1 MPISSYL
8 SRLLLLLLAL
18 PALAAAAAGG
28 TLRVLAWPGY
38 ADPDLV
44 RQFEQRYEARVEV
57 TLVSTD
63 DDMRERL
70 RKHNGGDFDVF
81 AANTAEIAQY
91 VEQGISVALDPAAI
105 PNAARQLARFRDPAR
120 LPGIAR
126 NGVVYAMPYTY
137 SEMGLIYDRT
147 QFGAPPNSISA
158 LWDTRYKGRVLA
170 FMDSTH
176 NFSIAAQALG
186 MKDPFQIA
194 PGEFAKVA
202 RHLVGLRR
210 NVLSFYSTPEEA
222 TELFIRQR
230 AALMFANFGAQQV
243 EQLRRAGADIG
254 YVIPKEGALA
264 WLDCWSLAHGV
275 RDRKLAHAWINYTL
289 EREVSR
295 ALTTRHGLA
304 NTLEESLF
312 MQPSANIIWLAPVEQ
327 PARRAALWRRIFSG
341 DRPQEL

>member
-1 MPISSYL
+1 MSIRTLL
-8 SRLLLLLLAL
+8 SRLLLLLLTAA
-18 PALAAAAAGG
+18 PALAAAGA

-44 RQFEQRYEARVEV
+44 RQFEKRHDARVEV

-81 AANTAEIAQY
+81 AANTAEISQY
-91 VEQGISVALDPAAI
+91 IEQGISVALDPAAI
-105 PNAARQLARFRDPAR
+105 SNTKHQLARFRDLSAI
-120 LPGIAR
+120 PGIVR
-126 NGVVYAMPYTY
+126 NGAVYAIPYTY
-137 SEMGLIYDRT
+137 SEMGLIYDRA
-147 QFGAPPNSISA
+147 QFGAPPFSISA
-158 LWDTRYKGRVLA
+158 LWDPRYRGRVLA
-170 FMDSTH
+170 FQDSTH

-194 PGEFAKVA
+194 PGEFSRVA

-210 NVLSFYSTPEEA
+210 NVLAFYTTPEEA
-222 TELFIRQR
+222 TELFIRHR

-275 RDRKLAHAWINYTL
+275 RDRKLAQAWIDFTL
-289 EREVSR
+289 EEAFSR

-304 NTLEESLF
+304 NTREASLF
-312 MQPSANIIWLAPVEQ
+312 MQPGANIVWLAKVEQ
-327 PARRAALWRRIFSG
+327 PARRAALWRKIFSG
-341 DRPQEL
+341 DLPQEL